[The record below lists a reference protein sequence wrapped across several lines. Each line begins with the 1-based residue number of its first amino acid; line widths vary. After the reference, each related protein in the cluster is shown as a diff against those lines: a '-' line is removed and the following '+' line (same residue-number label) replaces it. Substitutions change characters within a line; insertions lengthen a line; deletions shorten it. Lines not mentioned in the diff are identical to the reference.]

1 MPIVIDSNQSSSF
14 GSTDIINLFYDS
26 WGGATPTYVLIDHT
40 MTVRAKPFP
49 LDGNGNPSGCDSH
62 QMNGWSGGS
71 TDSFIE
77 QLVEECGTLC
87 LACSDCDEDGV
98 EDVDDNCGGV
108 YNPDQIDADEDGLGD
123 ACDDCNNMLG
133 DLNDDMSHDVLDIVI
148 CVNIILGGGVSSPD
162 FTDCEKLDADIDGN
176 GVINILDVIQ
186 LINLVV

>member
-1 MPIVIDSNQSSSF
+1 MPIVIDSDQSSSF

-49 LDGNGNPSGCDSH
+49 LDGNGNPSGCDTY
-62 QMNGWSGGS
+62 QMDGWSGGS

-87 LACSDCDEDGV
+87 LPCSDCDEDGV

-108 YNPDQIDADEDGLGD
+108 YNPDQIDMDEDGVGD

-133 DLNDDMSHDVLDIVI
+133 DVNDDMSHDVLDIVI
-148 CVNIILGGGVSSPD
+148 CVNIILAGGVSSPD
-162 FTDCEKLDADIDGN
+162 FTDCEKLDADVDGN
-176 GVINILDVIQ
+176 GVINILDIIL